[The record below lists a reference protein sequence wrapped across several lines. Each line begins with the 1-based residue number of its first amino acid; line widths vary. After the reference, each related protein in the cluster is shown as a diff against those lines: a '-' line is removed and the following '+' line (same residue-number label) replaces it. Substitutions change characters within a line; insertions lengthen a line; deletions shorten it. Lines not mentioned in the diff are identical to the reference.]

1 MLPHASNKPQ
11 NGTPGRAE
19 PASLAH
25 NWTQGASTVPGHRG
39 HLTPVFKEGWRPLG
53 STHQGTGPTP
63 ASRLLHHTRG
73 GNPQETVEAGLSDKD
88 TKGRSQASAGSRGL
102 AGDKHPHAGSRRC
115 QRELW
120 LIIYP
125 VPWTANSHGCRPSPG
140 AS

>member
-1 MLPHASNKPQ
+1 MPQTGPRMEPLGGQSLPLLLTTGHKVPTQ
-11 NGTPGRAE
+11 F
-19 PASLAH
+19 LA
-25 NWTQGASTVPGHRG
+25 TVDTG
-39 HLTPVFKEGWRPLG
+39 LLSFKEGWRPPG

-73 GNPQETVEAGLSDKD
+73 GNPQETVEARPERQRYQ
-88 TKGRSQASAGSRGL
+88 GRSQSSAGSRGL

-115 QRELW
+115 QQELW

-125 VPWTANSHGCRPSPG
+125 VPWTANSHGWRPSPG

>member
-1 MLPHASNKPQ
+1 MLPHASNRPQ

-25 NWTQGASTVPGHRG
+25 NWTQGASTVPAHRG

-73 GNPQETVEAGLSDKD
+73 GNPQETVEAGLSDRD
-88 TKGRSQASAGSRGL
+88 TKG
-102 AGDKHPHAGSRRC
+102 
-115 QRELW
+115 E
-120 LIIYP
+120 
-125 VPWTANSHGCRPSPG
+125 VRPPQEAG
-140 AS
+140 ASLVINTPMLVPGGASGSCG